1 MIRSRASGG
10 RGVARLSPV
19 GPATRLEIHRA
30 ITGMT
35 PIDRIRTVD
44 STLIIDPDHAKIMEL
59 AADERRPTDRN
70 KAMPPR

>member
-10 RGVARLSPV
+10 RGVARLSHV
-19 GPATRLEIHRA
+19 GPATRLEVHRA

-35 PIDRIRTVD
+35 PIDRTRTVD
-44 STLIIDPDHAKIMEL
+44 SPLIIDPDRAKIMEL
-59 AADERRPTDRN
+59 AADERRPTDPN